1 MRDKWRIPILCIA
14 AGIFLVGF
22 HFADLDPLLELILPS
37 TQNPFSPARGLYQ
50 LLFNGCA
57 ALLML
62 GVAPAILGC
71 ILWNERP
78 SNWGLSAGRN
88 PLKKTAFTL
97 LLLAALAPAV
107 VYAASVPSLAAG
119 HPGSLLAAKYPKALL
134 LYEAGILAALLGW
147 EFFFRGFLLFGLHK
161 PLGNA
166 AIYVLIMPS
175 VIVGAQHS
183 PIEALTAIPIAVFL
197 GHLAIW
203 TGSIWYGF
211 LLHWMTL
218 LAFDLLVIYRPF

>member
-14 AGIFLVGF
+14 AGVFLVGF

-37 TQNPFSPARGLYQ
+37 TQNPFSPARGLYRR
-50 LLFNGCA
+50 LFNGCA
-57 ALLML
+57 SLIML
-62 GVAPAILGC
+62 GVAPATLGC

-78 SNWGLSAGRN
+78 SNWGLSLGRN
-88 PLKKTAFTL
+88 PLQKAGLTL
-97 LLLAALAPAV
+97 CALAALAPAV
-107 VYAASVPSLAAG
+107 IYAASVPSLAAG
-119 HPGSLLAAKYPKALL
+119 HPGSMLAANYPKALL
-134 LYEAGILAALLGW
+134 LYEAGVAAALLGW

-161 PLGNA
+161 PLGSA
-166 AIYVLIMPS
+166 AIYVLIIPS
-175 VIVGAQHS
+175 VIAGGQNS
-183 PIEALTAIPIAVFL
+183 PVQALIAIPSAVFL

-211 LLHWMTL
+211 LLHWITL